1 MENVDVKL
9 STCIDSSNKSND
21 KDPKFEIGDIVRMSK
36 YKNFFA
42 KGYVPNQSEEFLQ
55 LEKLKTLC
63 RGQILLVIIK
73 GKKFLEGFANTNCKK
88 KKSKVFR
95 VEKVIKRKG
104 HKLYVKWK
112 SYYSSLDSW
121 INKLEQYWT
130 VLSRFQGNI
139 ATSFAGTVYLSEH

>member
-1 MENVDVKL
+1 MPWTN
-9 STCIDSSNKSND
+9 
-21 KDPKFEIGDIVRMSK
+21 
-36 YKNFFA
+36 
-42 KGYVPNQSEEFLQ
+42 
-55 LEKLKTLC
+55 
-63 RGQILLVIIK
+63 IISYHK
-73 GKKFLEGFANTNCKK
+73 GKEILGRFCKHELQK

-121 INKLEQYWT
+121 VNKLEQYWT